1 MSCWVEKNLSK
12 AADHPN
18 RPRVLI
24 VAATGK
30 AASIVGKK
38 NTFLNHKNVCNYIFL
53 NLTLQVESL
62 FTKLLASIGQMGTSM
77 SLYQTKNWL
86 SFAFNWAI
94 LSL

>member
-12 AADHPN
+12 AGNHPN

-38 NTFLNHKNVCNYIFL
+38 NTFFDHKNVCNYIFL

-62 FTKLLASIGQMGTSM
+62 FTKLLDLIGQMDTSM
-77 SLYQTKNWL
+77 SLYLTRNWL
-86 SFAFNWAI
+86 SFAFNWPI